1 MSRIFVTLLFLKCS
15 LLSLCLG
22 LYEDQI
28 GKFDW
33 RQQYVGQPIFSQFG
47 EPDTGKVYV
56 ATEKNVVA
64 AFHWKRGLVWRQV
77 LERGDQ
83 GAINLLYV
91 GPEVLTVS
99 GSNPVYV
106 RKWDANYG
114 FITMDATIQS
124 KHLDSPGDKKWSLKS
139 GILYQVHLNLPSQI
153 AVSTYS
159 AYGGAELS
167 YRLIPS
173 QWVSKTTRCIVIG
186 GLLACLQDKVLRVID
201 MCEEDSSFKI
211 VSLPFLEQWSDLDIG
226 LINGAKKVIE
236 ITSSSEGK
244 KAIFSLDGIPE
255 EIVKPSIIVAS
266 NALVSAIQWEK
277 NQLGI
282 ISAVQSENSLQL
294 ALHLLDSGDNV
305 AEFPSELQLP
315 VTVGKVSIQASHC
328 VPGKMKS
335 CMLFLSSEDHT
346 IMLYQLSAGLIWSR
360 EEALSSIVSVE
371 ILELPVSDMDAV
383 IENSF
388 DSKEDALNKRQHFY
402 KAKSTGFMGMLW
414 RRLSSQMLQIRALLM
429 KALGVEDPVTGGP
442 RTGPV
447 RDGFGLHRMIVAASS
462 VGKLFGIDNLSGEII
477 WQRRLEPKYI
487 PLQDKATGSKHM
499 PLFVLRTTSHFPLP
513 AHCAL
518 LLKDR
523 NTGEGVLYLFNPMSG
538 QHMSEY
544 GFDEVASPGYY
555 PLGYSVTQCSMLHYQ
570 ASEETVF
577 LKGLLI
583 LDSKGAA
590 HLYPKWISNTLM
602 DLADHTFLYVADPTT
617 GVLSGFSFAKTSNQ
631 EISAKHVWEV
641 VLPPGTQQ
649 ITAVASKNPM
659 ERVNSQG
666 RVLADRSVLYKYINP
681 NLVAFISQGVDPVHK
696 HFLNLYLIDV
706 VSGTIVFSLT
716 HKRAKGPVHILHSE
730 NWVVYSY
737 YNDKSRRTEVASL
750 ELYEGKVQSNST
762 AFSSVTTP
770 LQPIVERQAYILPA
784 VVDAMKETIT
794 EKGITSKHI
803 LMALSTGGILEL
815 PWMFVDPRRPI
826 MAMSEMRDEG
836 VIPYIPELPIPMD
849 AIINYN
855 KTVMQVNGIHTSPSG
870 LESTCLVFVYGLDLF
885 YTRVAPSKTFDLLK
899 EDFDH
904 FLISAVL
911 LGLTVAS
918 YLTRKLSAR
927 KALKQA
933 WK

>member
-1 MSRIFVTLLFLKCS
+1 MLSMLVMFVKIS
-15 LLSLCLG
+15 LLTVCNG

-33 RQQYVGQPIFSQFG
+33 RQKYVGQPIFSKFG
-47 EPDTGKVYV
+47 EADSGKVYV

-64 AFHWKRGLVWRQV
+64 AFSCKTGLIWRQV
-77 LERGDQ
+77 LEKDDQ
-83 GAINLLYV
+83 GVINLLHV
-91 GPEVLTVS
+91 GPEILTVS

-124 KHLDSPGDKKWSLKS
+124 KHLESPGDKKWTLKS
-139 GILYQVHLNLPSQI
+139 GVLYQVHLNLPSQI
-153 AVSTYS
+153 SVSTYS

-173 QWVSKTTRCIVIG
+173 QWASKSTRCIVIG
-186 GLLACLQDKVLRVID
+186 GLLACLQDKLLRAID
-201 MCEEDSSFKI
+201 LYEEDSTFKI
-211 VSLPFLEQWSDLDIG
+211 IRLPFLEQWFDLDIN
-226 LINGAKKVIE
+226 LINSAKKVVE
-236 ITSSSEGK
+236 ITSLSESK
-244 KAIFSLDGIPE
+244 KAIFSIEGIPE
-255 EIVKPSIIVAS
+255 EILKPSLILAS
-266 NALVSAIQWEK
+266 ETVVTAIPWEK
-277 NQLGI
+277 NQLVI
-282 ISAVQSENSLQL
+282 LSAVQSNHSLGL
-294 ALHLLDSGDNV
+294 AAHILETGESINEY
-305 AEFPSELQLP
+305 ASELQLP
-315 VTVGKVSIQASHC
+315 ATVGKVNIQASYC
-328 VPGKMKS
+328 VPGKVKT
-335 CMLFLSSEDHT
+335 CVLFLSSEDHT
-346 IMLYQLSAGLIWSR
+346 IMLYQLSAGMIWSR
-360 EEALSSIVSVE
+360 EEALASIVSVE

-414 RRLSSQMLQIRALLM
+414 RRLSSQALQVRALVM
-429 KALGVEDPVTGGP
+429 KVLGVEDPVTGGP

-447 RDGFGLHRMIVAASS
+447 RDGFGLHRMIVAASAT
-462 VGKLFGIDNLSGEII
+462 GKLFGIDNLSGEII
-477 WQRRLEPKYI
+477 WQRRLESKYV
-487 PLQDKATGSKHM
+487 PLQDKSTSSKHM

-513 AHCAL
+513 AHCVL
-518 LLKDR
+518 LLKNRD
-523 NTGEGVLYLFNPMSG
+523 TGEGVLYIFNPMSG

-544 GFDEVASPGYY
+544 GFDEATSTGYY
-555 PLGYSVTQCSMLHYQ
+555 PLGYNVTQCSMLHYQ

-583 LDSKGAA
+583 LDSKGSA
-590 HLYPKWISNTLM
+590 HLYPKWISSTLM
-602 DLADHTFLYVADPTT
+602 EHAHNTFLYVADPST
-617 GVLSGFSFAKTSNQ
+617 GVLSGFSFAKSIDQ
-631 EISAKHVWEV
+631 EVSVKHVWDN
-641 VLPPGTQQ
+641 VLPPGTQR
-649 ITAVASKNPM
+649 ITAVASKNPL

-681 NLVAFISQGVDPVHK
+681 NLVAFLAQGFDPIHK
-696 HFLNLYLIDV
+696 HFLNVYLVDV
-706 VSGTIVFSLT
+706 VSGAIVFSLT

-770 LQPIVERQAYILPA
+770 LQPIVERQAFILPA

-855 KTVMQVNGIHTSPSG
+855 KTVMQVSGIHTAPSG